1 MSRVRIAVVSACFVL
16 GLLAAPATAWKG
28 ELAGLVRPIAE
39 VQENA
44 ESGDIVTIE
53 GTVTEKRLGNGEL
66 IVLRVEDSSGELW
79 VAIPEYVYRDLGN
92 SPLHKKARFFGKWD
106 HKYMDDD
113 TWGIRVQRVER
124 ADAPASVA
132 D

>member
-1 MSRVRIAVVSACFVL
+1 MSTARIAFVTTLFVL
-16 GLLAAPATAWKG
+16 GLVAAPAAAWKG
-28 ELAGLVRPIAE
+28 ELAGMVRPIAE
-39 VQENA
+39 VQEHA

-53 GTVTEKRLGNGEL
+53 GTVSEKRNGNGGL

-92 SPLHKKARFFGKWD
+92 SPLHKRARFFGKWD

-113 TWGIRVQRVER
+113 VWGIRVQRVE
-124 ADAPASVA
+124 AVEAPASIA

>member
-1 MSRVRIAVVSACFVL
+1 MSTARIAFIITLFALGVV
-16 GLLAAPATAWKG
+16 AAPAAAWKG

-39 VQENA
+39 VQEHA

-53 GTVTEKRLGNGEL
+53 GTVSEKGNGNGGL

-92 SPLHKKARFFGKWD
+92 SPLYKRARFFGKWD
-106 HKYMDDD
+106 HKYMDNDV
-113 TWGIRVQRVER
+113 WGIRVQRVE
-124 ADAPASVA
+124 AVDGPASIA

>member
-1 MSRVRIAVVSACFVL
+1 MSRVRLAVVGTFFFL
-16 GLLAAPATAWKG
+16 GLLAAPAAAWKG
-28 ELAGLVRPIAE
+28 DLAGLVRPIAE
-39 VQENA
+39 VQEHA
-44 ESGDIVTIE
+44 ESGDLVAIE
-53 GTVTEKRLGNGEL
+53 GTVSERRSGHGEL

-92 SPLHKKARFFGKWD
+92 SPLHKRARFFGKWD

-124 ADAPASVA
+124 SDAPASAA